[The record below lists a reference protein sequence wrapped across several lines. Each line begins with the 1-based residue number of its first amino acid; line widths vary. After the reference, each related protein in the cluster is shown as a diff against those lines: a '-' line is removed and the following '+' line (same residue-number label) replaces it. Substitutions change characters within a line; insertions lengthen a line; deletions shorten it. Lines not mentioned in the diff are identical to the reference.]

1 MSERKSSAQAELC
14 KTVVATACRAGMAV
28 RYRLPSLVTVGLL
41 MPALARA
48 QVVSGGT
55 DPTTILNNIATFI
68 LGPFG
73 EGLAVLAMIGIGF
86 AFILGRASLGIVGSI
101 VGGLVLIFGA
111 SYLVTQF
118 VGAG

>member
-1 MSERKSSAQAELC
+1 MIDRWKARRTGTGSAVTGA
-14 KTVVATACRAGMAV
+14 VVGFRLAM
-28 RYRLPSLVTVGLL
+28 RYRVPLL
-41 MPALARA
+41 MLAALSTPMLAHA

-55 DPTTILNNIATFI
+55 SPTTILDNIATFI

-73 EGLAVLAMIGIGF
+73 EAVAVLCIIGVGV
-86 AFILGRASLGIVGSI
+86 AFMLGRAALGLVGGM

-118 VGAG
+118 VGGG

>member
-1 MSERKSSAQAELC
+1 MNERWSSVQAGLC
-14 KTVVATACRAGMAV
+14 KTVMAV
-28 RYRLPSLVTVGLL
+28 GRWVGLAVRNRLPLLVIASLL
-41 MPALARA
+41 MPTLAHA

-55 DPTTILNNIATFI
+55 NPATILTNIATFI

-73 EGLAVLAMIGIGF
+73 ESLAVLAMIGIGF

-111 SYLVTQF
+111 SYLVTTF

>member
-1 MSERKSSAQAELC
+1 MTKRGIECRRTLRQAAAE
-14 KTVVATACRAGMAV
+14 VAFRFEAALRS
-28 RYRLPSLVTVGLL
+28 RLSLFLLAGLL
-41 MPALARA
+41 MPAVAQA

-73 EGLAVLAMIGIGF
+73 EGLAVLGVIGIGF
-86 AFILGRASLGIVGSI
+86 AFIMGRASLGLVGSI

-111 SYLVTQF
+111 SYLITQF

>member
-1 MSERKSSAQAELC
+1 MSERTLSA
-14 KTVVATACRAGMAV
+14 RAGLCGVLM
-28 RYRLPSLVTVGLL
+28 LVDSAARMVLCCRRPLLVMVYLL
-41 MPALARA
+41 MPAVARA

-55 DPTTILNNIATFI
+55 DPATILTNIATFI

-73 EGLAVLAMIGIGF
+73 ESLAVLAMIGVGF
-86 AFILGRASLGIVGSI
+86 AFILGRASLGIIGSI

-111 SYLVTQF
+111 SYLVTTI